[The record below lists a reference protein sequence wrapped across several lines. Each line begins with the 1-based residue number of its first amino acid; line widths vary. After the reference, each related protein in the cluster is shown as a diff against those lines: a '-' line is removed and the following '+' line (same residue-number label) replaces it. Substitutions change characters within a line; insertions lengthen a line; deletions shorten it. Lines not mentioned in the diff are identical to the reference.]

1 MKGNKELNVGHQME
15 GGIALL
21 GDVALNGLFCSDR
34 TKNTSRFQ
42 SISKHLKNCDLVFAN
57 LETPVIGASRTFSES
72 KKVNKGILH
81 YTEKE
86 VLSHSLDLLNIS
98 VVSLANNHIFDCGI
112 DGVKETIACLD
123 KMGILHTGAGLVKKD
138 IAPVFMDMNG
148 VMIGMIAY
156 VDRSTNPSIPDNSG
170 IYINYYSEKTIL
182 KDIKNTVK
190 LCDKLFLSLH
200 WGPDY
205 SFYPYS
211 YQLEAVNKF
220 VEAGVDVIIGHHS
233 HTVQPHEMIGYSM
246 VFYSLGSF
254 CYGDYLENGKIRA
267 LRLKTKRG
275 YVPILNKEM
284 NLAKEI
290 FTKELKGNRI
300 KLTQRDCN
308 KFRLIFMRLV
318 HRSKLMFKILLF
330 KEAVFDRLHD
340 YFFGYYRNP
349 LKQIF
354 SISNFRKI
362 GFIKQDFNRGKSK

>member
-1 MKGNKELNVGHQME
+1 MKGNRRFSTGYPINGE
-15 GGIALL
+15 IALL

-34 TKNTSRFQ
+34 AENTSRFQ
-42 SISKHLKNCDLVFAN
+42 SISEYLKNCDLVFAN

-86 VLSHSLDLLNIS
+86 VLSHSLDLLNVS

-123 KMGILHTGAGLVKKD
+123 KMGIMHTGAGLVKKD
-138 IAPVFMDMNG
+138 IAPVFMDLNG

-156 VDRSTNPSIPDNSG
+156 VDRSTNPLIPNDSG
-170 IYINYYSEKTIL
+170 IFINYYSEEKIL
-182 KDIKNTVK
+182 KDIKNTIK

-205 SFYPYS
+205 SYYPYL
-211 YQLEAVNKF
+211 YQLESVKKF
-220 VEAGVDVIIGHHS
+220 VDAGADVIIGHHS
-233 HTVQPHEMIGYSM
+233 HTVQPHEIVGNSIA
-246 VFYSLGSF
+246 FYGLGSF
-254 CYGDYLENGKIRA
+254 CYGDFLENGKMRA

-284 NLAKEI
+284 NITKEI

-300 KLTQRDCN
+300 KLMQGDCN

-318 HRSKLMFKILLF
+318 HGSKIVFKMLLF

-340 YFFGYYRNP
+340 YLFGYYRNP
-349 LKQIF
+349 LKQLIA
-354 SISNFRKI
+354 ISNLRKI
-362 GFIKQDFNRGKSK
+362 GFIKQDFNRGKNK